1 MAPANGA
8 EIDGIGVQGH
18 FDEDVEPLV
27 VKARL
32 DNLATLGIPIWVT
45 EYDSKT
51 PDVNKRAENLE
62 NLYRIAFSHPAVEG
76 IIMWGF
82 WQVTTGEVR
91 MPQ

>member
-1 MAPANGA
+1 MKMLNPCCKSQTGQFG
-8 EIDGIGVQGH
+8 D
-18 FDEDVEPLV
+18 F
-27 VKARL
+27 
-32 DNLATLGIPIWVT
+32 GIPIWVT